1 LAIGY
6 WLFSFTGEVFMGR
19 RGCFLFGLIP
29 TSLLLLPLIVLTGC
43 NKTSSADDSP
53 NTSTALSTQLPT
65 PPPTSTKAPPPPTY
79 SYDIINTFPHDPNAF
94 TQGLLFLDGN
104 LFESTGLNGQSS
116 LRKVDLKTGRVLKKI
131 DVPSKYFAEG
141 LAALNGK
148 LFQLTWQNHK
158 AFVYDLASFHQEKEL
173 SYEGEGWGLTTD
185 GQSLIMSDGTQNLR
199 FLDPTNFIV
208 KKTISV
214 VHNGQPVT
222 RLNELEF
229 VKGEIFANIW
239 QTFYVARIDPESGK
253 LRGVINFNGLL
264 SPSDYS
270 ASLDVMNGIAYDP
283 QTDRLLVTGK
293 NWPKI
298 FEVRLKP

>member
-1 LAIGY
+1 MIERVLPTSACLLGLL
-6 WLFSFTGEVFMGR
+6 LFSACDKTG
-19 RGCFLFGLIP
+19 
-29 TSLLLLPLIVLTGC
+29 SA
-43 NKTSSADDSP
+43 KDSSTAP
-53 NTSTALSTQLPT
+53 TALSTQLPI
-65 PPPTSTKAPPPPTY
+65 PPPSSSNAPQPLSY
-79 SYDIINTFPHDPNAF
+79 SYEIINTLPHDPTAF

-131 DVPSKYFAEG
+131 DVPPAYFAEG
-141 LAALNGK
+141 LATLNGK

-158 AFVYDLASFHQEKEL
+158 GFVYDLATFHQEREF

-185 GQSLIMSDGTQNLR
+185 GQSLIVSDGTQNIR
-199 FLDPTNFIV
+199 FLDPTNFTV

-214 VHNGQPVT
+214 YHNGQPVT

-239 QTFYVARIDPESGK
+239 QSFYVARIDPETGK

-270 ASLDVMNGIAYDP
+270 GNLDVMNGIAYDP
-283 QTDRLLVTGK
+283 LTDRLFVTGK
-293 NWPKI
+293 NWPKL